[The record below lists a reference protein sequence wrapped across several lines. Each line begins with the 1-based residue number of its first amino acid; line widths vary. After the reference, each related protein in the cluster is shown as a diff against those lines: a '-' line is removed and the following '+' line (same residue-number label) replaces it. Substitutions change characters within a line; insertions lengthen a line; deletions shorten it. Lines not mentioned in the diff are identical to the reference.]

1 MGQIELR
8 KIILVTE
15 SNQLHDKVAA
25 TKSGGD
31 NVVRV
36 KKTNSLY
43 FDYSGL
49 IPFFIFSFIFIAI
62 PTFSVVFLAFRGNFG
77 EWTLENL
84 RVALREEY
92 LTSLIG
98 SLKLGF
104 FSAITGSILGFF
116 TAYAVAISGRK
127 RLQRVV
133 STASGVFAN
142 TGGVPLAFFFI
153 AAVGNYGLVT
163 VNLYK
168 IGIDIYSGSFT
179 LFGFSGLILVY
190 LYFQIPLMVIVTYPA
205 IEGLKNEWREAA
217 INLGATKV
225 IFWRY
230 IGIPLLVPAV
240 SGAFLLLFANAFAA
254 YATANVLTSGTLPLL
269 PVQIGSLVNGNV
281 IADQTNVGMAMGLE
295 MIIVVAIAMAGY
307 TYLDR
312 RTSKWRKR

>member
-1 MGQIELR
+1 MTDLIQSHNEG
-8 KIILVTE
+8 
-15 SNQLHDKVAA
+15 AA
-25 TKSGGD
+25 TQSGGA
-31 NVVRV
+31 NVSRRNKSNFRNV
-36 KKTNSLY
+36 L

-49 IPFFIFSFIFIAI
+49 IPFFIFSVIFIGL
-62 PTFSVVFLAFRGNFG
+62 PTLSVVYLAFIGNSG
-77 EWTLENL
+77 EVTLANI
-84 RVALREEY
+84 RVALQAEY
-92 LTSLIG
+92 LTSLTG

-104 FSAITGSILGFF
+104 FSALTGAITGLAIS
-116 TAYAVAISGRK
+116 YAVAISGK
-127 RLQRVV
+127 KKIQRVV

-163 VNLYK
+163 VNLQK

-205 IEGLKNEWREAA
+205 IEGIRNEWREAA
-217 INLGATKV
+217 INLGATKSMY
-225 IFWRY
+225 WKY

-281 IADQTNVGMAMGLE
+281 IADQSNVGMAMGLE
-295 MIIVVAIAMAGY
+295 MIIVVAIAMTGY
-307 TYLDR
+307 TVLDR
-312 RTSKWRKR
+312 KTSKWRKSS

>member
-1 MGQIELR
+1 MTDVIQSHNGGAATNNGGANVSRLINSNLR
-8 KIILVTE
+8 KNL
-15 SNQLHDKVAA
+15 
-25 TKSGGD
+25 
-31 NVVRV
+31 
-36 KKTNSLY
+36 

-49 IPFFIFSFIFIAI
+49 FPFFLFAIIFIGL
-62 PTFSVVFLAFRGNFG
+62 PTLSVVYLAFIGNSG
-77 EWTLENL
+77 EVTLENM
-84 RVALREEY
+84 RVAFQEEY
-92 LTSLIG
+92 LTSLTG

-104 FSAITGSILGFF
+104 FSALTGAIAGLAIS
-116 TAYAVAISGRK
+116 YAVAISGRK
-127 RLQRVV
+127 KIQRVV

-163 VNLYK
+163 VNLQK
-168 IGIDIYSGSFT
+168 IGIDIYSGTFT

-205 IEGLKNEWREAA
+205 IEGIRNEWREAA

-225 IFWRY
+225 MYWKY

-281 IADQTNVGMAMGLE
+281 IADQSNVGMAMGLE
-295 MIIVVAIAMAGY
+295 MIVVVAIAMTGY
-307 TYLDR
+307 IILDR
-312 RTSKWRKR
+312 RTSKWRKN

>member
-1 MGQIELR
+1 
-8 KIILVTE
+8 VTDLIQSHNE
-15 SNQLHDKVAA
+15 GAA
-25 TKSGGD
+25 TQSGGA
-31 NVVRV
+31 NVSRRNKSNFRKV
-36 KKTNSLY
+36 L

-49 IPFFIFSFIFIAI
+49 IPFFIFSVIFIGL
-62 PTFSVVFLAFRGNFG
+62 PTLSVVYLAFIGNSG
-77 EWTLENL
+77 EVTLANI
-84 RVALREEY
+84 RVALQAEY
-92 LTSLIG
+92 LTSLTG

-104 FSAITGSILGFF
+104 FSALTGAITGLAIS
-116 TAYAVAISGRK
+116 YAVAISGK
-127 RLQRVV
+127 KKIQRVV

-163 VNLYK
+163 VNLQK

-205 IEGLKNEWREAA
+205 IEGIRNEWREAA
-217 INLGATKV
+217 INLGATKSMY
-225 IFWRY
+225 WKY

-281 IADQTNVGMAMGLE
+281 IADQSNVGMAMGLE
-295 MIIVVAIAMAGY
+295 MIIVVAIAMTGY
-307 TYLDR
+307 TVLDR
-312 RTSKWRKR
+312 KTSKWRKSS

>member
-1 MGQIELR
+1 MTDLIQSHNEG
-8 KIILVTE
+8 
-15 SNQLHDKVAA
+15 AA
-25 TKSGGD
+25 TKNGGA
-31 NVVRV
+31 NVSRRN
-36 KKTNSLY
+36 NSSFRKSL

-49 IPFFIFSFIFIAI
+49 FPFFIFAIIFIGL
-62 PTFSVVFLAFRGNFG
+62 PTLSVVYLAFIGNSG
-77 EWTLENL
+77 EITLENI
-84 RVALREEY
+84 RVALQAEY
-92 LTSLIG
+92 LTSLTG
-98 SLKLGF
+98 SLRLGF
-104 FSAITGSILGFF
+104 FSALTGAITGLAIS
-116 TAYAVAISGRK
+116 YAVAISGKK
-127 RLQRVV
+127 RIQRVV

-163 VNLYK
+163 VNLQK

-205 IEGLKNEWREAA
+205 IEGIRNEWREAA
-217 INLGATKV
+217 INLGATKAMY
-225 IFWRY
+225 WKY

-281 IADQTNVGMAMGLE
+281 IADQSNVGMAMGLE
-295 MIIVVAIAMAGY
+295 MIIVVAIAMTGY
-307 TYLDR
+307 TILDR
-312 RTSKWRKR
+312 KTSKWRKSS

>member
-1 MGQIELR
+1 VTDVIQSHNGGAATNNGGANVSRLINSNLR
-8 KIILVTE
+8 KNL
-15 SNQLHDKVAA
+15 
-25 TKSGGD
+25 
-31 NVVRV
+31 
-36 KKTNSLY
+36 

-49 IPFFIFSFIFIAI
+49 FPFFLFAIIFIGL
-62 PTFSVVFLAFRGNFG
+62 PTLSVVYLAFIGNSG
-77 EWTLENL
+77 EVTLENM
-84 RVALREEY
+84 RVAFQEEY
-92 LTSLIG
+92 LTSLTG

-104 FSAITGSILGFF
+104 FSALTGAIAGLAIS
-116 TAYAVAISGRK
+116 YAVAISGRK
-127 RLQRVV
+127 KIQRVV

-163 VNLYK
+163 VNLQK
-168 IGIDIYSGSFT
+168 IGIDIYSGTFT

-205 IEGLKNEWREAA
+205 IEGIRNEWREAA

-225 IFWRY
+225 MYWKY

-281 IADQTNVGMAMGLE
+281 IADQSNVGMAMGLE
-295 MIIVVAIAMAGY
+295 MIVVVAIAMTGY
-307 TYLDR
+307 IILDR
-312 RTSKWRKR
+312 RTSKWRKN

>member
-1 MGQIELR
+1 M
-8 KIILVTE
+8 TE
-15 SNQLHDKVAA
+15 TNQLPNKVAA
-25 TKSGGD
+25 TKRGGN
-31 NVVRV
+31 NVMELKLNRN
-36 KKTNSLY
+36 KTF

-49 IPFFIFSFIFIAI
+49 IPFFIFALVFIMV
-62 PTFSVVFLAFRGNFG
+62 PTFSVIFFAFKGNFG

-92 LTSLIG
+92 FTSLIG
-98 SLKLGF
+98 SLRLGF
-104 FSAITGSILGFF
+104 FSAISGAFFGFF
-116 TAYAVAISGRK
+116 TSYAVAISGRK
-127 RLQRVV
+127 KLQRVV

-163 VNLYK
+163 VNLNK

-179 LFGFSGLILVY
+179 LFGFSGLVLVY

-217 INLGATKV
+217 VNLGATKF

-230 IGIPLLVPAV
+230 IGIPLLVPAIT
-240 SGAFLLLFANAFAA
+240 GAFLLLFANAFAA

-312 RTSKWRKR
+312 RTSKWRKK

>member
-1 MGQIELR
+1 MTDVIQSHNGGAATNNGGANVSRLINSNLR
-8 KIILVTE
+8 KNL
-15 SNQLHDKVAA
+15 
-25 TKSGGD
+25 
-31 NVVRV
+31 
-36 KKTNSLY
+36 

-49 IPFFIFSFIFIAI
+49 FPFFLFAIIFIGL
-62 PTFSVVFLAFRGNFG
+62 PTLSVVYLAFIGNSG
-77 EWTLENL
+77 EVTLENM
-84 RVALREEY
+84 RVAFQEEY
-92 LTSLIG
+92 LTSLTG

-104 FSAITGSILGFF
+104 FSALTGAIAGLAIS
-116 TAYAVAISGRK
+116 YAVAISGRK
-127 RLQRVV
+127 KIQRVV

-163 VNLYK
+163 VNLQK
-168 IGIDIYSGSFT
+168 IGIDIYSGTFT

-205 IEGLKNEWREAA
+205 IEGIRNEWREAA

-225 IFWRY
+225 MYWKY

-281 IADQTNVGMAMGLE
+281 IADQSNVGMAMGLE
-295 MIIVVAIAMAGY
+295 MIVVVAIAMTGY
-307 TYLDR
+307 IILDR
-312 RTSKWRKR
+312 RTSKWRKNS

>member
-1 MGQIELR
+1 MTDVIQSHNGGAATNNGGANVSRLINSNLR
-8 KIILVTE
+8 KNL
-15 SNQLHDKVAA
+15 
-25 TKSGGD
+25 
-31 NVVRV
+31 
-36 KKTNSLY
+36 

-49 IPFFIFSFIFIAI
+49 FPFFLFAIIFIGL
-62 PTFSVVFLAFRGNFG
+62 PTLSVVYLAFIGNSG
-77 EWTLENL
+77 EVTLENM
-84 RVALREEY
+84 RVAFQEEY
-92 LTSLIG
+92 LTSLTG

-104 FSAITGSILGFF
+104 FSALTGAIAGLAIS
-116 TAYAVAISGRK
+116 YAVAISGRK
-127 RLQRVV
+127 KIQRVV

-163 VNLYK
+163 VNLQK
-168 IGIDIYSGSFT
+168 IGIDIYSGTFT

-205 IEGLKNEWREAA
+205 IEGIRNEWREAA
-217 INLGATKV
+217 INLGATKAMY
-225 IFWRY
+225 WKY

-281 IADQTNVGMAMGLE
+281 IADQSNVGMAMGLE
-295 MIIVVAIAMAGY
+295 MIVVVAIAMTGY
-307 TYLDR
+307 IILDR
-312 RTSKWRKR
+312 RTSKWRKN